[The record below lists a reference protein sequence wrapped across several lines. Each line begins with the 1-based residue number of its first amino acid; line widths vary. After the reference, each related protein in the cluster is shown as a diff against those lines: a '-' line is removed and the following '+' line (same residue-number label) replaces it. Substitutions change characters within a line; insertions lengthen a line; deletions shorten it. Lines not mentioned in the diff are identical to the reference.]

1 MPGQGVKESG
11 EKTVNIL
18 VIDAQG
24 GGIGRQLISAI
35 KKNLPD
41 AVITA
46 VGTNV
51 AATSAMMKA
60 GADHAATGE
69 NAVVVGCRRADVI
82 VGPIGI
88 VIADALYGEIT
99 PAMAQ
104 AAARSRA
111 KRILIPINQ
120 CDNIVVGVEDLSI
133 GKLLQDVIRELKKS
147 CSGASEM

>member
-1 MPGQGVKESG
+1 M
-11 EKTVNIL
+11 NIL

-24 GGIGRQLISAI
+24 GGIGRQLVSAI

-69 NAVVVGCRRADVI
+69 NAVVVGCRKADVI

-99 PAMAQ
+99 PVMAQ

-111 KRILIPINQ
+111 KRILIP

-133 GKLLQDVIRELKKS
+133 WKLLQDVIRELKKC
-147 CSGASEM
+147 CSGASGM